1 MMHDK
6 ARQGCGDTRSG
17 GEKRPEQRPEQSLEK
32 LAYITENEYLYPII
46 N

>member
-17 GEKRPEQRPEQSLEK
+17 GEKRPEQSPEK